1 MNPRFR
7 QRSEAG
13 ALLAEQLAD
22 QAGREDVI
30 VLALPRGGVPVGFEV
45 ARRLKAPLDVLVVR
59 KLGVPGHEELAM
71 GAIAAGGIEYRDES
85 VIASLQ
91 VPPARVAEV
100 VRRERA
106 ELARREK
113 AYRGDRPFPPLAGRT
128 VIVVDDGIATGA
140 TMRAAV
146 RALQTRRPA
155 AIIVAA
161 PVASESAI
169 QALAPE
175 VTAVVTLLIPEAF
188 FAIGQFYEDFGQTT
202 DQEVKDLL
210 ARAACDPT

>member
-210 ARAACDPT
+210 ARAACDQT

>member
-1 MNPRFR
+1 MRPRFH
-7 QRSEAG
+7 QRSDAG
-13 ALLAEQLAD
+13 ALLAEQLAG
-22 QAGREDVI
+22 QAGRDDVI
-30 VLALPRGGVPVGFEV
+30 VLALPRGGVPVAFEV

-161 PVASESAI
+161 PVASEAAI
-169 QALAPE
+169 QALAPD

-202 DQEVKDLL
+202 DQEVTDLL

>member
-1 MNPRFR
+1 MKRPFR
-7 QRSEAG
+7 QRFEAG
-13 ALLAEQLAD
+13 ALLADRLAVH
-22 QAGREDVI
+22 AGRDDVI

-45 ARRLKAPLDVLVVR
+45 AQRLQAPLDVLVVR

-71 GAIAAGGIEYRDES
+71 GAIATGGIEYRDES

-91 VPPARVAEV
+91 VPPVRIADV
-100 VRRERA
+100 VRRERT
-106 ELARREK
+106 ELARRER
-113 AYRGDRPFPPLAGRT
+113 AYRGDRPFPRLAGRT
-128 VIVVDDGIATGA
+128 VIVVDDGIATGS

-146 RALQTRRPA
+146 RALRTRRPA

-169 QALAPE
+169 EALSPD
-175 VTAVVTLLIPEAF
+175 VTAVVTLLIPEDF

-202 DQEVKDLL
+202 DEEVKDLL
-210 ARAACDPT
+210 ARRR

>member
-1 MNPRFR
+1 MRHRFH

-22 QAGREDVI
+22 RAGRDDVI

-100 VRRERA
+100 LDRERA
-106 ELARREK
+106 ELARRER
-113 AYRGDRPFPPLAGRT
+113 AYRGNRPFPPLAGRT

-202 DQEVKDLL
+202 DEEVKDLL
-210 ARAACDPT
+210 ARSGL